1 MPARRDLWVPAVI
14 VAIAFAVRIV
24 GIGQPDE
31 IVFDEI
37 YYAQDACWYLYQSP
51 ALCGVTG
58 ETSSGHPPLGKWL
71 IAGGIQL
78 FGYNPFGWRV
88 MAAVAGT
95 LTVLGLYGLTHRLL
109 RSMLAAALAA
119 GLLAFD
125 LLHIVHSR
133 VAMLD
138 GFLTL
143 FEVAAL
149 YFAVC
154 DRDDLVRRG
163 AFGASHEGRWRSLR
177 RPWRLLAGFAA
188 GLAIATKWPGLYM
201 AVVLVCLTVVWEVRV
216 RGVWKAHAVL
226 YALREMAWSL
236 ILSFLIIPATV
247 YAFVYLGRLPGA
259 LLSLPWH
266 TDSFVRSVLS
276 RQLAMLRYH
285 LGFFGDHPYQSPPWS
300 WLLLKRPIVYFFS
313 QTPTVV
319 REILALG
326 NPVVWWAAL
335 AAALCVGIAA
345 ARHRD
350 VLAPE
355 LPLIAA
361 VAATYGPWFVLVD
374 SRSFMFLYYVLPTVP
389 YLCAVLACAVSM
401 LRSARAARAASAV
414 LLAAA
419 VAGFVYYYPI
429 LTAAPISEDAWRARL
444 RPFGRCGTTV
454 GPPAPGLPVDRSETL
469 PKGWCWL

>member
-1 MPARRDLWVPAVI
+1 LPARRDLLVPAVI

-31 IVFDEI
+31 VVFDEI

-51 ALCGVTG
+51 ALCGVAG

-71 IAGGIQL
+71 IAGGIWL

-88 MAAVAGT
+88 TAAVAGT
-95 LTVLGLYGLTHRLL
+95 LTVLGLYGLTRRLL

-119 GLLAFD
+119 ALLAFD

-163 AFGASHEGRWRSLR
+163 VFGATHEGLWRSVR
-177 RPWRLLAGFAA
+177 RPWRLLAGLAA
-188 GLAIATKWPGLYM
+188 GLAIATKWPGLCM
-201 AVVLVCLTVVWEVRV
+201 AVVLVCLTILWEIRV
-216 RGVWKAHAVL
+216 RGVWKADAVL
-226 YALREMAWSL
+226 CALRATAWSL

-259 LLSLPWH
+259 LLSLPWD

-313 QTPTVV
+313 QTPTAV

-326 NPVVWWAAL
+326 NPVVWWPALVAAL
-335 AAALCVGIAA
+335 YVGIGT

-361 VAATYGPWFVLVD
+361 VVATYGPWFVLAH
-374 SRSFMFLYYVLPTVP
+374 SRSFVFLYYVLPTVP
-389 YLCAVLACAVSM
+389 YLCALLACAAST
-401 LRSARAARAASAV
+401 LRSARAARAALAV
-414 LLAAA
+414 LLASA

-454 GPPAPGLPVDRSETL
+454 GPPKALPT
-469 PKGWCWL
+469 GWCWL